1 MLATCVFAQTPAG
14 QGTATGGRGRVAR
27 GGGGML
33 DQAGAADKHILDPVA
48 AERGKKVYIAEC
60 ITCHGPSARGGS
72 VPPNDGPDLVRSL
85 VILHDRYGSTI
96 GPFIRKNHPTQSG
109 KPASGF
115 AQADVE
121 DLADFLHLKV
131 SDTMRTSPL
140 FHAQNVLVGNPAAG
154 EAYFKGEGKC
164 IQCHSVTGDL
174 KGYGNKY
181 EAIDI
186 QQRFLFPRPGGRGG
200 RGGRGGGGGGGK
212 PIMVTVTPASGPA
225 VTGVV
230 DRLDDFSV
238 SLRDKD
244 GAYHAFGRSSK
255 VKVVVDD
262 PYKAHTELLDRITDT
277 NMHDVTAY
285 LEGLK

>member
-1 MLATCVFAQTPAG
+1 
-14 QGTATGGRGRVAR
+14 
-27 GGGGML
+27 ML
-33 DQAGAADKHILDPVA
+33 DQAGSADKHILDPVA

-60 ITCHGPSARGGS
+60 ITCHGASARGGS

-85 VILHDRYGSTI
+85 TVLHDRYGSTI
-96 GPFIRKNHPTQSG
+96 GPFIRKGHPMQSG
-109 KPASGF
+109 KPAASIS
-115 AQADVE
+115 QTDVE

-131 SDTMRTSPL
+131 ADTMRTSPL
-140 FHAQNVLVGNPAAG
+140 FHAQNVLVGNAAAG

-164 IQCHSVTGDL
+164 SQCHSVSGDL
-174 KGYGNKY
+174 KGYGSKY

-200 RGGRGGGGGGGK
+200 RGGRGGGAPAGK
-212 PIMVTVTPASGPA
+212 PIMVTVTPASGPP
-225 VTGVV
+225 VTGVI
-230 DRLDDFSV
+230 DRIDDFNV

-244 GAYHAFGRSSK
+244 GEYHAFARSSK

-262 PYKAHTELLDRITDT
+262 PYKAHAELLDRITDQ

-285 LEGLK
+285 LEGQK